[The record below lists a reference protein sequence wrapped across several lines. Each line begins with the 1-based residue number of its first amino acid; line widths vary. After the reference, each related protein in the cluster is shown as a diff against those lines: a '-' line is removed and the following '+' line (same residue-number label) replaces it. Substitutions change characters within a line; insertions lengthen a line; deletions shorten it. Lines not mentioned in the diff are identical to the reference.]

1 VSTLLQC
8 VFVSACLSNALMSTV
23 LVVNFFFGLM
33 FMPYEMLMGFIWWN
47 GKIFLPLMI
56 EERY

>member
-1 VSTLLQC
+1 
-8 VFVSACLSNALMSTV
+8 MSTV